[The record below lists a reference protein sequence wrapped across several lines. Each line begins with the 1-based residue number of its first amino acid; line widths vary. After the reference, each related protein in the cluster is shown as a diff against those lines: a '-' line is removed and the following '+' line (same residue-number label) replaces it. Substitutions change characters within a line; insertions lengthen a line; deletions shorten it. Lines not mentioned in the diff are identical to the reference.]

1 MKKITILIVMAVLC
15 HFFTAKAQS
24 TSIIKLYKVGDTLPD
39 LTINKVVNF
48 KSKTIHLAD
57 FKDRLVILDF
67 WDSYCGPCIEHM
79 PKIYALQ
86 RHFGAKI
93 FMLPVDPYKGDTPE
107 RIQAFFNKR
116 KASFDLPSV
125 TVDTILNKMFRPKS
139 LGVYIWIQ
147 NGIVKAITEA
157 EDVTEKNISLM
168 LDSGLTAVAHI
179 DTARFHA
186 ERPFPIN
193 GFNGSKPPVYI
204 YRSIFTPYI
213 KGVHGSGMMLDSSDK
228 VYRIYHYA
236 ETPQNLLLSAFPEFS
251 RFVSGFLKIKV
262 ANLNEFKSSRKPAA
276 DSNWYNYEAIFPP
289 TTKQRAFKYF
299 QQDLAKYLPFK
310 IDSVR
315 LNDSVWVLKRSLKH
329 RPITSGPKEKDTN
342 LFDVSNS
349 PLFFSNMPVK
359 RILYDFQNYY
369 KEPFI
374 DETDFNQNVWLKLPV
389 DRRNFTEIAK
399 SLEDQGFTLI
409 KEPRE
414 LEYAVISDKS
424 PQ

>member
-1 MKKITILIVMAVLC
+1 MAVLC
-15 HFFTAKAQS
+15 LFFKSNAQPL
-24 TSIIKLYKVGDTLPD
+24 SINKTYKVGDTLPD
-39 LTINKVVNF
+39 LTINNVVNF
-48 KSKTIHLAD
+48 KSKTIRSAD
-57 FKDRLVILDF
+57 LKDRLLILDF

-86 RHFGAKI
+86 RHFGTKV
-93 FMLPVDPYKGDTPE
+93 FMLPVDTYKGDTPE
-107 RIQAFFNKR
+107 RIQAFFDKR
-116 KASFDLPSV
+116 KKSFDLPSV

-157 EDVTEKNISLM
+157 EDVNEKNISLM
-168 LDSGLTAVAHI
+168 LSGGSTDVAHI
-179 DTARFHA
+179 DTTRFHA

-193 GFNGSKPPVYI
+193 GFNGSKPPLYI

-236 ETPQNLLLSAFPEFS
+236 ETPQNLLLSAYPQFS
-251 RFVSGFLKIKV
+251 RFISGFLKIRV
-262 ANLNEFKSSRKPAA
+262 VNLNEFRSSRKPAA

-289 TTKQRAFKYF
+289 TTKERAYKYF

-315 LNDSVWVLKRSLKH
+315 LNDSVWVLRRSPKH
-329 RPITSGPKEKDTN
+329 RPITSGSKEKDTN

-349 PLFFSNMPVK
+349 SLFFSNMPVK
-359 RILYDFQNYY
+359 QILYNFQNYY
-369 KEPFI
+369 KQPFI
-374 DETDFNQNVWLKLPV
+374 DETDFKQNVWLNLPA
-389 DRRNFTEIAK
+389 DRQNFIEIAK

-414 LEYAVISDKS
+414 LEYAVISDKAL
-424 PQ
+424 Q